1 VAPRK
6 PYIVGAFVTGRDHY
20 GREAV
25 IETLLEGGARAHWIV
40 GNRRVGKTSLLRQ
53 LELLAARGERLTP
66 LHWDMQGC
74 ASYAELG
81 VSLAE
86 AVADHADRCAPL
98 GPPSTFA
105 DERDALTLLAHM
117 RRLAARGGRELLLL
131 CDETEALIGICERE
145 PAAMQRLHR
154 ALTGGAGVRA
164 VMASTREI
172 YCLYDICRDW
182 PTSPFLG
189 GFDMSITLGSLGPAD
204 AKSLILQTQAPRGGR
219 IKAPAAAVAA
229 IRDATNN
236 HPLLLQLLCARLLC
250 DDGTLRVPGDA
261 DLRVDS
267 MVASFLEYDFR
278 QLTDA
283 DRALLLSIERI
294 HRADPQELERMDFE
308 QPAELKQRVTNL
320 ANLGYLRR
328 VKNSYAV
335 GNLFLQAWLS
345 EQAADKR
352 GKRAIKAPALAASP
366 SAMRAVFARQRE
378 GEASALA
385 LQLNLRRDRLVQLE
399 IARGTELLATPPQVL
414 AEIAQ
419 LEMEIRNLRA
429 IWTRGLPDAKPA

>member
-1 VAPRK
+1 
-6 PYIVGAFVTGRDHY
+6 VTAREHY
-20 GREAV
+20 GREEV
-25 IETLLEGGARAHWIV
+25 IETLLGGGARAHWIV

-53 LELLAARGERLTP
+53 LELLAVRRERLIP
-66 LHWDMQGC
+66 LYWDLQGC

-81 VSLAE
+81 GTLVE
-86 AVADHADRCAPL
+86 AMADHADRFAPL
-98 GPPSTFA
+98 GYGPALA
-105 DERDALTLLAHM
+105 DEKDALTLLGHL
-117 RRLAARGGRELLLL
+117 RRLATRHSRELLLL

-154 ALTGGAGVRA
+154 ALTGGAGART

-172 YCLYDICRDW
+172 YRLYDICRDW

-189 GFDMSITLGSLGPAD
+189 GFDMSITLGSLSPAD
-204 AKSLILQTQAPRGGR
+204 AKNLILQTQAPRGGR
-219 IKAPAAAVAA
+219 IKAPAGAIAAV
-229 IRDATNN
+229 RDATNN
-236 HPLLLQLLCARLLC
+236 HPLLLQLLCSRLLC
-250 DDGTLRVPGDA
+250 DDAALRVPNDA

-283 DRALLLSIERI
+283 DRALLFSIERI
-294 HRADPQELERMDFE
+294 HRADPNELERMDFE

-335 GNLFLQAWLS
+335 GNMFLQAWLK
-345 EQAADKR
+345 EQAPERK
-352 GKRAIKAPALAASP
+352 GKRRVKAPPLAASP

-378 GEASALA
+378 GEAAALL
-385 LQLNLRRDRLVQLE
+385 LQLNLRRDRLAQLE
-399 IARGTELLATPPQVL
+399 MARATELLATPPQVL

-419 LEMEIRNLRA
+419 LETEIRDL
-429 IWTRGLPDAKPA
+429 RGLWHARQP

>member
-1 VAPRK
+1 VAARN
-6 PYIVGAFVTGRDHY
+6 PYIVGAYVTAREHY
-20 GREAV
+20 GREEV
-25 IETLLEGGARAHWIV
+25 IEALLEGGARAHWIV

-53 LELLAARGERLTP
+53 LELLAVRRGRLVP
-66 LHWDMQGC
+66 LCWDMQGC

-81 VSLAE
+81 ATLAE
-86 AVADHADRCAPL
+86 AVADHADRFAPL
-98 GPPSTFA
+98 GLPPALA
-105 DERDALTLLAHM
+105 DEKDALTLLAHL
-117 RRLAARGGRELLLL
+117 RRLVARSSRELLLL
-131 CDETEALIGICERE
+131 CDETEALMKICERE
-145 PAAMQRLHR
+145 PVAMQRLHR
-154 ALTGGAGVRA
+154 ALTGGAGVRT

-172 YCLYDICRDW
+172 YRLYDVCRDW

-189 GFDMSITLGSLGPAD
+189 GFDMSITLGSLSPAD
-204 AKSLILQTQAPRGGR
+204 AKNLILQTQAPRGGR
-219 IKAPAAAVAA
+219 MKAPAAAVAA
-229 IRDATNN
+229 IRDATNG
-236 HPLLLQLLCARLLC
+236 HPLLLQLLCSRLLC
-250 DDGTLRVPGDA
+250 EDGTLRVPGDA

-283 DRALLLSIERI
+283 DRALLFSIERI
-294 HRADPQELERMDFE
+294 HRADPNELERMDFE

-345 EQAADKR
+345 EQAPDKR
-352 GKRAIKAPALAASP
+352 GKRRIKAPPLAASP

-378 GEASALA
+378 GETSALA
-385 LQLNLRRDRLVQLE
+385 LQLNLRRDRLTHLE
-399 IARGTELLATPPQVL
+399 IARATELLATPPQVL

-419 LEMEIRNLRA
+419 LETEIRDL
-429 IWTRGLPDAKPA
+429 RGLWQTRQL

>member
-1 VAPRK
+1 MVARN
-6 PYIVGAFVTGRDHY
+6 PYIVGAYVTAREHY
-20 GREAV
+20 GREEV
-25 IETLLEGGARAHWIV
+25 IETLLEGGARAHWVV

-53 LELLAARGERLTP
+53 LELLAGRRGRLVP
-66 LHWDMQGC
+66 VCWDMQGC

-81 VSLAE
+81 ATLAE
-86 AVADHADRCAPL
+86 VVADHADRFAPL
-98 GPPSTFA
+98 GLPPALT
-105 DERDALTLLAHM
+105 DEKDALTLLAHL
-117 RRLAARGGRELLLL
+117 RRLVTRGGRELLLL
-131 CDETEALIGICERE
+131 CDETEALIDICQRE
-145 PAAMQRLHR
+145 PEAMQRLHR
-154 ALTGGAGVRA
+154 ALTGGAGVRT

-172 YCLYDICRDW
+172 YRLYDICRDW

-189 GFDMSITLGSLGPAD
+189 GFDMSITLGGLSPAD
-204 AKSLILQTQAPRGGR
+204 AKNLILQTQAPRGGR
-219 IKAPAAAVAA
+219 IKA
-229 IRDATNN
+229 
-236 HPLLLQLLCARLLC
+236 

-283 DRALLLSIERI
+283 DRALLFSIERI
-294 HRADPQELERMDFE
+294 HRADPKELERMDFE

-345 EQAADKR
+345 EQAPDKR
-352 GKRAIKAPALAASP
+352 GKRRIKAPPLAASP

-378 GEASALA
+378 GETGALA
-385 LQLNLRRDRLVQLE
+385 LQLNLRRDRLAHLE
-399 IARGTELLATPPQVL
+399 IARATELLATPPQVL

-419 LEMEIRNLRA
+419 LETEIRDLRA
-429 IWTRGLPDAKPA
+429 LSAARLP